1 MQDSSTIADFRDLLV
16 LVVGEPKLRIGLL
29 TLATFAALC

>member
-1 MQDSSTIADFRDLLV
+1 MA
-16 LVVGEPKLRIGLL
+16 LRWLNILSDISLSQRKWRILLL

>member
-1 MQDSSTIADFRDLLV
+1 MPAMIELLTAP
-16 LVVGEPKLRIGLL
+16 GFWTMKIKIGLL

>member
-1 MQDSSTIADFRDLLV
+1 MALRWLNILTEVSLSQRKWRLL
-16 LVVGEPKLRIGLL
+16 LL